1 VDERVVGQRGLR
13 VLAADEDRRALEST
27 QAILQELGHEV
38 TALAVHVSEA
48 AAHIVADE
56 PDLAVVVV
64 HRDDDHAL
72 ALIEEINEYAT
83 GPVVAVLHGEDP
95 EFVRDAAE
103 RGVYAYARL
112 ETPDALQG
120 AIEVAM
126 RRHAEH
132 AKLTDKVDQLEGA
145 LERRAAIERAKGI
158 LMERHAITEQAA
170 FEKLRSAARAS
181 NRRVVDL
188 ARAVSDT
195 HPLLPGDA
203 DAAAHAGD

>member
-1 VDERVVGQRGLR
+1 MEEQVVAKRGLR

-27 QAILQELGHEV
+27 QAILQKLGHEV

-64 HRDDDHAL
+64 HRNDEHAL
-72 ALIEEINEYAT
+72 TLIEEINEYAS

-95 EFVRDAAE
+95 EFVRAAAE
-103 RGVYAYARL
+103 RGVYAYAGL
-112 ETPDALQG
+112 DTPEAVQG

-126 RRHAEH
+126 RRHAENT
-132 AKLTDKVDQLEGA
+132 KLADKVDQLEGA
-145 LERRAAIERAKGI
+145 LERRAAIELAKGI
-158 LMERHAITEQAA
+158 LMERHGVTEQAA

-188 ARAVSDT
+188 ARALNDT
-195 HPLLPGDA
+195 HPLLP
-203 DAAAHAGD
+203 AAPDPPAPAGD